1 MQFSAIRLRREGFAF
16 NVDDVARLSNLDP
29 ERIRAIE
36 SGDAA
41 PVYLDE
47 LNRLGQALAFDP
59 LAWLEGE
66 ELEDPCRAVARF
78 RSEANTSLRPA
89 DLRLMA
95 RAAQLARAGEQLR
108 IMLDEPPSRVAELRQ
123 IKAVARGRVP
133 EFRQGY
139 ALGQAARLALAPD
152 PVPLPSMQRLL
163 EDCGVHVAQ
172 VRFETPKV
180 HAVSLNEV
188 GAVPMI
194 LLNSTAQRAS
204 RPIPRRAALAH
215 ELCHLLHDG
224 ATRHHLLTLV
234 SWEGSP
240 APEEQRANGFA
251 PAFLAPPAW
260 LSPQSEDPA
269 ERVVEI
275 GRRWGLSAEGA
286 IWHCK
291 NSELIDPAV
300 AEELSRQR
308 PSLRHGP
315 FEEPSLRRSIPTALG
330 EVDLTS
336 LARGLISDRATKA
349 FEADLISAG
358 RTREI
363 LSWQ

>member
-1 MQFSAIRLRREGFAF
+1 MQFSAIRVRREGFAF
-16 NVDDVARLSNLDP
+16 DVDDVARLSDLDP
-29 ERIRAIE
+29 ERIRSIE
-36 SGDAA
+36 SGAA
-41 PVYLDE
+41 DPVYLDE
-47 LNRLGQALAFDP
+47 INRLGQALAFDP
-59 LAWLEGE
+59 LAWLDGE

-78 RSEANTSLRPA
+78 RTEANTSLRPA

-95 RAAQLARAGEQLR
+95 RAAQLARIGEELR
-108 IMLDEPPSRVAELRQ
+108 SMLGEPSSQVAELRQ
-123 IKAVARGRVP
+123 VKAVSRGITP
-133 EFRQGY
+133 EYKQGY

-163 EDCGVHVAQ
+163 EDCGVHVAE
-172 VRFETPKV
+172 VRFETRRV
-180 HAVSLNEV
+180 HAVSLNEA

-194 LLNSTAQRAS
+194 LLNSSANRAS

-224 ATRHHLLTLV
+224 TARHHLLTLV

-240 APEEQRANGFA
+240 APVEQRANGFA

-260 LSPQSEDPA
+260 LSPNSRDPV
-269 ERVVEI
+269 EQVIEI
-275 GRRWGLSAEGA
+275 GRGWGLSAEGA

-291 NSELIDPAV
+291 NCKIIDADI
-300 AEELSRQR
+300 AEQLQRQPPRFR
-308 PSLRHGP
+308 PGS
-315 FEEPSLRRSIPTALG
+315 FEETIPRSPIPPALDEVETAP
-330 EVDLTS
+330 
-336 LARGLISDRATKA
+336 LARGLIGERAIKA

-358 RTREI
+358 RAREV